1 MRLEDHELKMQ
12 FSSMKEVSI
21 HEVFRKRVEENP
33 SAIALVD
40 DTRSFT
46 YEELDALSSALAR
59 NLESAGAQQGDVVAL
74 MIDRSAELI
83 VSMLAVLKC
92 GAAYMPLD
100 RNNPVLRNRYY
111 LQEAAVHLVIA
122 NSDCGNLCDSG
133 RLCYP
138 ISLPELRHGG
148 DWALRTFSNNIAAYV
163 MFTSGTSSQS
173 KGVVVPHRA
182 VTRLVVDTNYITI
195 RPTDAILQLA
205 PPSFDASTFEIW
217 GALLNGAKLVLY
229 TSAVLD
235 PTLFKRYIVN
245 HDVTIVW
252 LTAGIF
258 HLFVDKCLDAL
269 RPLRVLL
276 AGGDVLY
283 PNPVRRVI
291 DEIEGITL
299 INGYGPTE
307 NTTFTCCHVMN
318 RSNRPEGSVPI
329 GRPISGTQVFILN
342 DERQEVMPGEIGEL
356 YAAGEGVALGYLNDD
371 LKQSPF
377 FHDARFSEG
386 LLYRTGDLTRVND
399 RGLIEF
405 IGRRDN
411 QVKLRGFRVS
421 LEEVR
426 SYLIEI
432 PEVKE
437 AVVRCQSTGH
447 DQILVAYLQSEAD
460 SRLTT
465 KDVRSYLRSRLL
477 PHMIPERITISQ
489 SLPITT
495 NGKVDAKA
503 LSSSFD
509 SQDWS

>member
-1 MRLEDHELKMQ
+1 MNEA
-12 FSSMKEVSI
+12 SI
-21 HEVFRKRVEENP
+21 HEIFRKRVEENA

-40 DTRSFT
+40 GIQSFT
-46 YEELDALSSALAR
+46 YAELDALSSAFAT

-74 MIDRSAELI
+74 VIDRSAELI

-100 RNNPVLRNRYY
+100 RNNPVIRNRYY
-111 LQEAAVHLVIA
+111 LQEAAVRLIIT
-122 NSDCGNLCDSG
+122 NCDCHDLRDNG
-133 RLCYP
+133 RVCYP

-148 DWALRTFSNNIAAYV
+148 DKALRTFSNNIAAYV
-163 MFTSGTSSQS
+163 MFTSGTSSQP

-182 VTRLVVDTNYITI
+182 VTRLVVDTNYIRI
-195 RPTDAILQLA
+195 RQADAILQLS

-217 GALLNGAKLVLY
+217 GALLNGARLILY

-235 PTLFKRYIVN
+235 PALFKRYIVDHN
-245 HDVTIVW
+245 VTIIW

-269 RPLRVLL
+269 RPLRILL

-283 PNPVRRVI
+283 PNAVRRVI

-318 RSNRPEGSVPI
+318 RSNRPEGTVPI
-329 GRPISGTQVFILN
+329 GCPISGTQVFILN
-342 DERQEVMPGEIGEL
+342 DQRQEVMPGEIGEL
-356 YAAGEGVALGYLNDD
+356 YAAGQGVALGYLNDD
-371 LKQSPF
+371 LKQSSF
-377 FHDARFSEG
+377 LHDARFSEG
-386 LLYRTGDLTRVND
+386 LLYRTGDLARIND

-426 SYLIEI
+426 SCLIEI

-437 AVVRCQSTGH
+437 AVVDCQSTAH
-447 DQILVAYLQSEAD
+447 DQVLVAYLQSEAD
-460 SRLTT
+460 LRLTT
-465 KDVRSYLRSRLL
+465 RDVRRYLRSRL
-477 PHMIPERITISQ
+477 PSYMIPDKITISHT
-489 SLPITT
+489 LPITT
-495 NGKVDAKA
+495 NGKIDAKA
-503 LSSSFD
+503 LALSFD

>member
-1 MRLEDHELKMQ
+1 
-12 FSSMKEVSI
+12 MKEASI
-21 HEVFRKRVEENP
+21 HEVFRKRAEENP

-40 DTRSFT
+40 GIQSFT
-46 YEELDALSSALAR
+46 YAELDALSSALAN

-74 MIDRSAELI
+74 MMDRSAELF

-100 RNNPVLRNRYY
+100 RNNPALRNRYY
-111 LQEAAVHLVIA
+111 LQEAAVRLVIT
-122 NSDCGNLCDSG
+122 NFDCHDLCESG
-133 RLCYP
+133 RVCYP
-138 ISLPELRHGG
+138 ISLAELRHGA
-148 DWALRTFSNNIAAYV
+148 DRASKTFSSNTAAYV
-163 MFTSGTSSQS
+163 MFTSGTSSQP

-195 RPTDAILQLA
+195 RQTDAILQLS

-217 GALLNGAKLVLY
+217 GALLNGARLVLY

-235 PTLFKRYIVN
+235 PTLFKRYIIDHN
-245 HDVTIVW
+245 VTIVW

-283 PNPVRRVI
+283 PNAVRRVI

-318 RSNRPEGSVPI
+318 RSNRPQGSVPI

-342 DERQEVMPGEIGEL
+342 DQRQEVMPGEIGEL
-356 YAAGEGVALGYLNDD
+356 YAAGQGVALGYLNDD

-377 FHDARFSEG
+377 FHDARFSDG
-386 LLYRTGDLTRVND
+386 LLYRTGDLARIND
-399 RGLIEF
+399 QGLIEF

-426 SYLIEI
+426 SCLIEI

-437 AVVRCQSTGH
+437 AVVGCQSTAH
-447 DQILVAYLQSEAD
+447 DQILVAYLQSEAGLQ
-460 SRLTT
+460 LTAR
-465 KDVRSYLRSRLL
+465 DVRSYLKGRL
-477 PHMIPERITISQ
+477 PAHMIPDKITISQ